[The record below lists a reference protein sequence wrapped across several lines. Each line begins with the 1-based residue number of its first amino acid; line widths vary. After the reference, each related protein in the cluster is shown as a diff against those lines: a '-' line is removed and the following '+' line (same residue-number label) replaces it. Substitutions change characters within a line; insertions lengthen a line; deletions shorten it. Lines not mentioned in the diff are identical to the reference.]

1 MAIDRNL
8 IEDAIFGWRG
18 SQRFTQD
25 SPVLPDV
32 WIEYALR
39 PGQAVGL
46 LLEPS
51 GGTSPATVYRALADK
66 LGEQEAKAAR
76 LAQNRTTVVADITL
90 AQLVEIVLPLTQWW
104 ADSGK
109 KGLAGSGPW
118 QVFPALARPGAATLA
133 PDDISVA
140 EEFMAD
146 LVALAETRDAV
157 Y

>member
-1 MAIDRNL
+1 MRSSAGAGRS
-8 IEDAIFGWRG
+8 ASRK
-18 SQRFTQD
+18 D

-39 PGQAVGL
+39 PGQAVSL

-66 LGEQEAKAAR
+66 LGEQGSKGGPPGAKPHNRSRRHNAGAAYR
-76 LAQNRTTVVADITL
+76 DRAAADPM
-90 AQLVEIVLPLTQWW
+90 V

-157 Y
+157 YYAPELFT